1 MAKKV
6 TLTQTRTDSSTP
18 WCTLQVRTSEQR
30 QTFAELL
37 EQGKVEFYNSAPDD
51 LTFITTYI
59 FHDIAAALA
68 IGGADPNDLE
78 GTVAFHPDVVA
89 YNEANNITTQV
100 VFEDI

>member
-18 WCTLQVRTSEQR
+18 WCTLQVRSLEQR
-30 QTFAELL
+30 EAFSELL
-37 EQGKVEFYNSAPDD
+37 NDGKVSFTNSSPDD
-51 LTFITTYI
+51 LTLITTYI
-59 FHDIAAALA
+59 FYDVPAAAS
-68 IGGADPNDLE
+68 IGGADPDDLE

-100 VFEDI
+100 TFEDI